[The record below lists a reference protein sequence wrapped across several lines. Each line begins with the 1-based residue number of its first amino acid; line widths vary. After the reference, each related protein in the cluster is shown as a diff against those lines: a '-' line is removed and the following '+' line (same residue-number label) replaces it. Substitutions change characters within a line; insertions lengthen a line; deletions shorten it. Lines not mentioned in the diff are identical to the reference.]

1 MDLGR
6 RATGLTE
13 LMDDPDCDPD
23 ALTRTY
29 ARFALVNRVVAGWRA
44 IYRSRIRPGLSADRT
59 TTLLDI
65 GTGGGDIPLALARW
79 ARRDGLALRIT
90 GIDPDPRAIAYTS
103 ALPADPDVEFLAASS
118 SDLVGDGRRFDLVTS
133 NHVLHHL
140 DDAGLDA
147 LLADSAAL
155 APRVLHGDIARGR
168 VAYSVYGPLSK
179 LVARG
184 SFVHVDGLRSI
195 RRSWTPVELALR
207 VPAGWR
213 VEGALPSRVLIV
225 RDPGARGGPAAPAPA
240 PAAAGAPGAPGAS
253 R

>member
-6 RATGLTE
+6 RDTGLTE
-13 LMDDPDCDPD
+13 LMDDPDCDPE
-23 ALTRTY
+23 ALARTY
-29 ARFALVNRVVAGWRA
+29 ARFALVNRVVSGWRA
-44 IYRSRIRPGLSADRT
+44 VYRSRIRPGLSADRT

-65 GTGGGDIPLALARW
+65 GTGGGDIPLALVRW
-79 ARRDGLALRIT
+79 ARRDGLALRVT
-90 GIDPDPRAIAYTS
+90 GIDPDPRAAAYTG

-118 SDLVGDGRRFDLVTS
+118 ADLVAAGRRFDLVTS

-140 DDAGLDA
+140 DDDA
-147 LLADSAAL
+147 FPAFLADSAAL

-168 VAYSVYGPLSK
+168 VAYSVYGPLSR

-207 VPAGWR
+207 VPPGWR
-213 VEGALPSRVLIV
+213 VEGAMPSRVLVV
-225 RDPGARGGPAAPAPA
+225 RDPGAGRAPRVASPSGAART
-240 PAAAGAPGAPGAS
+240 AGASGAS